1 MWAIRTAIPY
11 IPHGSVRN
19 PELDARLAYLLP
31 RALVVLAAFSAVY
44 WIANAWSGHDQ
55 SVVDRGETLVFYE
68 KPFNARFWG
77 TFGWALCATAVFIL
91 IACTLLLSWVGKVVL
106 LTFLVPFFVGACF
119 GMLASNERLHVD
131 LQRRT
136 VRSRALFSKPYEIAF
151 DDLRLLHVEK
161 QAPRPGTKQMYRV
174 VLKGQPTPGPLGV
187 YGTRKEALQFVS
199 RLKSVAGAARNL
211 PSRSGQ

>member
-11 IPHGSVRN
+11 IPQGSVRN
-19 PELDARLAYLLP
+19 PELDARLSYLLP
-31 RALVVLAAFSAVY
+31 RALVALAAFSAVY

-68 KPFNARFWG
+68 KPFNARFWS
-77 TFGWALCATAVFIL
+77 TFGWALCATAVVVL
-91 IACTLLLSWVGKVVL
+91 IACTLLLGWVGKIVL
-106 LTFLVPFFVGACF
+106 LTFLVPFFIGALF
-119 GMLASNERLHVD
+119 GMLGSNERLLVD

-136 VRSRALFSKPYEIAF
+136 VRSRALLGKPYEIAF
-151 DDLRLLHVEK
+151 DDLRFLHVEK

-174 VLKGQPTPGPLGV
+174 VLKGQPAAGPLGV

>member
-1 MWAIRTAIPY
+1 ME
-11 IPHGSVRN
+11 GSVRN
-19 PELDARLAYLLP
+19 PELDARLSYLLP
-31 RALVVLAAFSAVY
+31 RALVALAAFSVVY

-68 KPFNARFWG
+68 KPFNARFWS
-77 TFGWALCATAVFIL
+77 TFGWASCATAVVVL
-91 IACTLLLSWVGKVVL
+91 IACTLLLGWVGKIVL
-106 LTFLVPFFVGACF
+106 LIFLVPFFIGALF
-119 GMLASNERLHVD
+119 GMLGSNERLLVD

-136 VRSRALFSKPYEIAF
+136 VRSRALLGKPYEIAF
-151 DDLRLLHVEK
+151 DDLRFLHVEK

-174 VLKGQPTPGPLGV
+174 VLKGQPAAGPLGV
-187 YGTRKEALQFVS
+187 YATRKEALQFVS

>member
-11 IPHGSVRN
+11 IPQGSVRN
-19 PELDARLAYLLP
+19 PELDARLSYLLP
-31 RALVVLAAFSAVY
+31 RALVALAAFSAVY

-68 KPFNARFWG
+68 KPFTARFWS
-77 TFGWALCATAVFIL
+77 TFGWASCATAVVVL
-91 IACTLLLSWVGKVVL
+91 IACTLLLGWVGKIVL
-106 LTFLVPFFVGACF
+106 LIFLVPFFIGALF
-119 GMLASNERLHVD
+119 GMLGSNERLLVD

-136 VRSRALFSKPYEIAF
+136 VRSRALLGKPYEIAF
-151 DDLRLLHVEK
+151 DDLRFLHVEK

-174 VLKGQPTPGPLGV
+174 VLKGQPAAGPLGV
-187 YGTRKEALQFVS
+187 YATRKEALQFVS